1 MSIEAAGEKDLGELA
16 TLRALLWPEDGEA
29 DHPADARRVLA
40 HPDMITFVARD
51 GDNIIGFAEASIRR
65 DYVNGCATTPVAFLE
80 AIYVRENARRKG
92 VARALILAVENWARS
107 RGLSELASDAF
118 LANSQSHRMHQA
130 LGFSETERVVY
141 FRKNL
146 D

>member
-1 MSIEAAGEKDLGELA
+1 MRLETAQEKDLEDLA
-16 TLRALLWPEDGEA
+16 ALRALLWADEA
-29 DHPADARRVLA
+29 DADHRADALRALGRA
-40 HPDMITFVARD
+40 DMATFLARD
-51 GDNIIGFAEASIRR
+51 DGRVIAFAEASLRR

-80 AIYVRENARRKG
+80 AIYVREDVRRQG
-92 VARALILAVENWARS
+92 VARALILAVETWARD
-107 RGLSELASDAF
+107 RGVHELASDAL

-141 FRKNL
+141 FRKTL